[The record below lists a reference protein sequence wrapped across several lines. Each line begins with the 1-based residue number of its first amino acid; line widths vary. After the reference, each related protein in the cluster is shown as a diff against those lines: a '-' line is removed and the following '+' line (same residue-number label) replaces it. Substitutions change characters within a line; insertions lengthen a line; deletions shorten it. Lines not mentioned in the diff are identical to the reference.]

1 MSKETWKLTRRG
13 ERVLVGLMLV
23 LTLAGLGLAGWIENG
38 LA

>member
-1 MSKETWKLTRRG
+1 MMGGWRLTRRG

-23 LTLAGLGLAGWIENG
+23 LTLAGLGLAGWIETG

>member
-1 MSKETWKLTRRG
+1 MSNGTRLTRRG

-23 LTLAGLGLAGWIENG
+23 MTLAGLGLAGWIEKG